1 VKSLIYKDR
10 KDAGIR
16 LASLL
21 MKYKDRKDLIVLAL
35 PRGGVVIGYEIAKAL
50 NCPLDIIIIRK
61 IGFPGQPELAVGA
74 ISETGTVV
82 LNEGIISTYNVSTD
96 YIEKGITKQKNEISK
111 RIDFYR
117 GGKGIPPLDGKTII
131 LVDDGIATGATMKA
145 AISAL
150 KKEKIVRLIAAL
162 PVSSEDAAEE
172 IKKMV
177 DEWVCPETD
186 MCFTAV
192 GNYYQNFTQ
201 VSDDKVIDL
210 LKQKIKTEY

>member
-1 VKSLIYKDR
+1 
-10 KDAGIR
+10 
-16 LASLL
+16 
-21 MKYKDRKDLIVLAL
+21 
-35 PRGGVVIGYEIAKAL
+35 L

-61 IGFPGQPELAVGA
+61 IGFPGQPELAIGA
-74 ISETGTVV
+74 ISETSAVV
-82 LNEGIISTYNVSTD
+82 LNKAIISTYNVSKD
-96 YIEKGITKQKNEISK
+96 YIEREITKQKNEISR

-117 GGKGIPPLDGKTII
+117 GGKGIPPLEGKIII

-145 AISAL
+145 AISTL

-186 MCFTAV
+186 MWFTAV
-192 GNYYQNFTQ
+192 GNYYQDFAQ
-201 VSDDKVIDL
+201 VSDEEVVEF
-210 LKQKIKTEY
+210 LKQKT